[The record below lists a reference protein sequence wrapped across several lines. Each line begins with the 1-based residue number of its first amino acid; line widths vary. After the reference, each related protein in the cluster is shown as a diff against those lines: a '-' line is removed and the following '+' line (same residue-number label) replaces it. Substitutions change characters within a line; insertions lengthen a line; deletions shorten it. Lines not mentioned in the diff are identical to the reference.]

1 MRESNLLVTVVDTAY
16 LYPKVDI
23 FDALRVTQA
32 NVTYNGTNIIC
43 NTLADFSAFFYDMW
57 YKTYLKNPV
66 TENGGGYN
74 LGVGTLLQD
83 MNSSFCFILPSGS
96 ILARMQLVQ
105 QLTPQL
111 PETVIPVPGNSP
123 PAIIGYIPT
132 FISYGASAAGTNID
146 PVRVARL

>member
-1 MRESNLLVTVVDTAY
+1 MGKSNLYITVIDTAY

-23 FDALRVTQA
+23 LDALSVTQA

-111 PETVIPVPGNSP
+111 PETVIPAPGNTP
-123 PAIIGYIPT
+123 PATIGYIPT
-132 FISYGASAAGTNID
+132 FISKSIPPPLPDVD
-146 PVRVARL
+146 PVRVIRV